1 MKDSS
6 YISVDKYNQT
16 KNFNLE
22 QFQKETPRK
31 MTIHILSK
39 ELNDCVNFVKLFTGQ
54 KLDNAKELLEREIN
68 KKNDL
73 YSFMNYK
80 IYDDSSLLMEQI
92 KKQIE
97 FVENEEA
104 IYSEI
109 VIILDNEDISKQ
121 ISNIENNFKEIIESV
136 YSPFF
141 LIISPL
147 YINLTNFISSKTFQY
162 KFSFKDI
169 FKYKN

>member
-1 MKDSS
+1 
-6 YISVDKYNQT
+6 
-16 KNFNLE
+16 
-22 QFQKETPRK
+22 
-31 MTIHILSK
+31 
-39 ELNDCVNFVKLFTGQ
+39 
-54 KLDNAKELLEREIN
+54 
-68 KKNDL
+68 
-73 YSFMNYK
+73 MNYK

-136 YSPFF
+136 YAPFF

-162 KFSFKDI
+162 KLSFNDI
-169 FKYKN
+169 FKYKKEENEKKEKKNKLEKEKENEEEKEKKKKILEGLINR